1 MNGYKG
7 LLRYVSYVLFVAG
20 ILYGLLVL
28 GSNLPGGLYLSIVA
42 DAESQLTTSEY
53 SLVEMLQNI
62 LITFCGLVFVWIAM
76 RDRLR
81 RPLAV
86 AFASLF
92 TVFLVRELDFFLDRH
107 VADNF
112 WQALVV
118 LIMAISGVYVYR
130 HRKRLQTGWY
140 RSWPS
145 AGMALMIAGFIIL
158 IPFTQLAANEGMWRA
173 ILGDSYLR
181 AAKLASEEFMEL
193 GGYLLIV
200 IGTLEFLY
208 AWSRLPET
216 RTIEPVYKRRRR
228 RRKKS

>member
-1 MNGYKG
+1 MNSYKG
-7 LLRYVSYVLFVAG
+7 LLRYLAYVLFVVG
-20 ILYGLLVL
+20 VLYGMLLL
-28 GSNLPGGLYLSIVA
+28 GRNLPGGLYLSIAA
-42 DAESQLTTSEY
+42 DADSRLTTSEF

-62 LITFCGLVFVWIAM
+62 LIAFCGLVFGWIAA

-86 AFASLF
+86 ALASLF
-92 TVFLVRELDFFLDRH
+92 ALFLIREMDFFLDRF

-112 WQALVV
+112 WQVLAGLVISV
-118 LIMAISGVYVYR
+118 SGVYIFR
-130 HRKRLQTGWY
+130 HRRRLQTGWY

-145 AGMALMIAGFIIL
+145 AGIELMIAGLIIL
-158 IPFTQLAANEGMWRA
+158 IPFAQIAANEAMWRTT
-173 ILGDSYLR
+173 LGPDYTR
-181 AAKLASEEFMEL
+181 AAKLATEEFIEL

-216 RTIEPVYKRRRR
+216 RTIEPAQKRRRKHNR
-228 RRKKS
+228 RS

>member
-1 MNGYKG
+1 MGGYKG
-7 LLRYVSYVLFVAG
+7 LLRYAGYVLFVVG
-20 ILYGLLVL
+20 ILCGLLIFA
-28 GSNLPGGLYLSIVA
+28 GNLPGGLYLSVVA
-42 DAESQLTTSEY
+42 DADSRLTTSEF

-62 LITFCGLVFVWIAM
+62 LVAFCGLVFAWIAM

-86 AFASLF
+86 AFASVFAL
-92 TVFLVRELDFFLDRH
+92 FLVRELDFFLDRY

-112 WQALVV
+112 WQVLAV
-118 LIMAISGVYVYR
+118 LIAATSGVYVYR

-145 AGMALMIAGFIIL
+145 AGLALMIAGVIIL
-158 IPFTQLAANEGMWRA
+158 IPFAQLAANDGMWRA
-173 ILGDSYLR
+173 ILGDDYVR
-181 AAKLASEEFMEL
+181 AAKLAAEEFMEL

-208 AWSRLPET
+208 GWSHLPET
-216 RTIEPVYKRRRR
+216 RSIEPVDRRRGK
-228 RRKKS
+228 RKKS